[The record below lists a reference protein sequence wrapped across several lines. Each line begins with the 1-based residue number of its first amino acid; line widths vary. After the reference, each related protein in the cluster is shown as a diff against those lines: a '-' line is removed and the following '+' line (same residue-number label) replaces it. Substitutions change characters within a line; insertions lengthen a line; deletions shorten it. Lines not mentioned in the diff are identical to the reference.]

1 MSAHPL
7 APRWSPTPPRP
18 TMAAIAER
26 VAEKHGV
33 SVDDIKGM
41 RRFPHLAH
49 PRHEAMHE
57 MYATGLW
64 SFEQIARFFGGR
76 DRTGVRGGIRAHAAR
91 LAAEQAGAA

>member
-7 APRWSPTPPRP
+7 APTWSPTPPRP

-41 RRFPHLAH
+41 RRFPHLVL

-57 MYATGLW
+57 MYATGRW
-64 SFEQIARFFGGR
+64 SLAQIARFFGGR
-76 DRTGVRGGIRAHAAR
+76 DRSGVRGAILTHAER
-91 LAAEQAGAA
+91 LAAAERAA

>member
-7 APRWSPTPPRP
+7 APAWKSAPPRP

-33 SVDDIKGM
+33 SVEDIKGP
-41 RRFPHLAH
+41 RRFPHLAR

-76 DRTGVRGGIRAHAAR
+76 DRTGVRGAILSHAQR
-91 LAAEQAGAA
+91 LAAAERSA